1 MLDLISTD
9 SMASAQRVDVQEG
22 ISLVAL
28 EELHAGDLAC
38 GRAGGMQRPGVSALW
53 ATGSNGWRVPLG
65 SPLFNEV
72 DGYP

>member
-1 MLDLISTD
+1 
-9 SMASAQRVDVQEG
+9 MALAERPNVKESKR
-22 ISLVAL
+22 LVAL
-28 EELHAGDLAC
+28 EELHAGDHAC